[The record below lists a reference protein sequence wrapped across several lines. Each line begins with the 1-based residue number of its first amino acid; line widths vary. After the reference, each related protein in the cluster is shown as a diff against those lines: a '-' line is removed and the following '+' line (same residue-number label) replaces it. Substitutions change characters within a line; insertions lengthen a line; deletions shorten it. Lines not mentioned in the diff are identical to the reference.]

1 VYSFALLLTELLTD
15 RVPTEGR
22 DVVALLKA
30 AIDPTVRPTP
40 RQRGANVPDG
50 IEVVCRRALAVD
62 PKVRYASIAELW
74 AALDNARRSPPPSV
88 VRLRMCQPRSR
99 PRATRRTHPTHRSP
113 RAQACVVD
121 GAHVF
126 AATPP
131 GPPRDTWQQ
140 PSPARS
146 PSYPGGNPS
155 AAVSAGRA

>member
-1 VYSFALLLTELLTD
+1 VALRSAEQLDPRVGQSGLATDVYSFALLLTELLTD

-30 AIDPTVRPTP
+30 ANRSDGRPTP

-74 AALDNARRSPPPSV
+74 AALDNARRLRRRRSW
-88 VRLRMCQPRSR
+88 RLRCGQPRSR
-99 PRATRRTHPTHRSP
+99 PRATRRTHPTHRHHGP
-113 RAQACVVD
+113 RLAVVD

-126 AATPP
+126 AA
-131 GPPRDTWQQ
+131 D
-140 PSPARS
+140 
-146 PSYPGGNPS
+146 
-155 AAVSAGRA
+155 AAWAAA